1 MEIKSKNKDY
11 KQYVLDKLGSNHFSK
26 HVDFNIT
33 KIEEGI
39 IEAETD
45 FQTYMQQQDGFVHGG
60 ITSAFADMACG
71 FAAYSLV
78 EAGQRVMT
86 VEIKISYFTRGI
98 GDRIIARGKVIKP
111 GKKFHFCEAE
121 IFTIK
126 EGKEVLIAKASS
138 TMAVID
144 IKA

>member
-45 FQTYMQQQDGFVHGG
+45 FQTYMQQQDGYVHGG

-86 VEIKISYFTRGI
+86 QRVFERVRRVEL
-98 GDRIIARGKVIKP
+98 
-111 GKKFHFCEAE
+111 EL
-121 IFTIK
+121 
-126 EGKEVLIAKASS
+126 EVEPTHLVDPPANR
-138 TMAVID
+138 TTV
-144 IKA
+144 